1 VWPRLAPAFIA
12 AAAMTLTGLPSL
24 DEAQAVKRPNVKTMR
39 CDEKYLGTKL
49 PTTPPNSG
57 PPANLPY
64 DAWPNDEN
72 YTYDNPAKA
81 YDGVLPPTEAQKE
94 AAGSDYRKWEKA
106 FNKSK
111 NPADKVMEIYA
122 RYNAQY
128 RTGYKDF
135 QRFLDVKYIGNHG
148 NPRRGDAFEARMVK
162 KYNMVGPDWIC
173 QDVIEYIDENG
184 EKRYRVVDAHNTRT
198 ERKVE
203 IKSNGKV
210 ERDQLKADKQIAK
223 QYPKSTF
230 RYLTGGATEKWTKD
244 AIRQF
249 DDEMKRDRNTN
260 RSQAG
265 VYERRSNAIERTEK
279 PNVYTKYDNRFN
291 PDPLKGGRGPI
302 IDQALRSGKTVEEAR
317 RLQKIYDQNNR
328 GGYFNRGPGGI
339 DFSTLE
345 INYVGTPVKGKGLDY
360 SMKADYVQDPDAN
373 PGYGGDAKLQLAS
386 DAFFTWLALTPDK
399 FWVNLNPIRPDVIMD
414 KEFAKTDAGRILLEA
429 DLTLKHDYADSM
441 NPDKYERGERF
452 WRAAPRTPEGM
463 PCLPVIRQWITPKP
477 AKIREQDGGIYILDA
492 PLKVNMEVPTGPDV
506 PTGGCKLTEAQT
518 RQAEALILTMIQPEL
533 ERRVNDDASYA
544 DLRRVYS
551 SRVAAEYIRRQDA
564 VAPTDFREIINSND
578 VKRWPLRGENKNWDK
593 KTVYDKYVHS
603 FKNGDYKFERVY
615 SGKVWILSMGGVDFS
630 KAPKRN
636 ISRVEFD
643 TQHRGLDKTTKSS
656 VRTEVT
662 HQGGETA
669 YLGGS
674 SSEQPTGP
682 EEPKPTP
689 TPTGPEEPKP
699 TPTPTGPEEPKP
711 TPTPTGPDDPKPT
724 GTPSTPAPDP
734 STPGG
739 DPTTPPAKDP
749 DGHLADTGS
758 SSPLGLIAGVAAALA
773 VVGGALTW
781 WVRRRRSAGS

>member
-1 VWPRLAPAFIA
+1 MWARLALAITA
-12 AAAMTLTGLPSL
+12 AGAMTLTGLPGL
-24 DEAQAVKRPNVKTMR
+24 DEAQAAKRPNVKTMR
-39 CDEKYLGTKL
+39 CDEKYLGTKVR
-49 PTTPPNSG
+49 TTPPNSG
-57 PPANLPY
+57 PPANLPH

-81 YDGVLPPTEAQKE
+81 YDGVLPPTDDQRAK
-94 AAGSDYRKWEKA
+94 AGTDYRTWQKA

-122 RYNAQY
+122 RYNAQFK
-128 RTGYKDF
+128 TGYKDF
-135 QRFLDVKYIGNHG
+135 QLFLDVKYVGNHG
-148 NPRRGDAFEARMVK
+148 NPRRGDAFEARMVM
-162 KYNMVGPDWIC
+162 KYNMVGPDWLC

-203 IKSNGKV
+203 IKSNGRIEK
-210 ERDQLKADKQIAK
+210 DQLKADKQIAK
-223 QYPKSTF
+223 QNPKSTF
-230 RYLTGGATEKWTKD
+230 RYLTGAATEKSTKD

-249 DDEMKRDRNTN
+249 DNELKKDRNTN

-265 VYERRSNAIERTEK
+265 VYERRSNAIERTQK
-279 PNVYTKYDNRFN
+279 PTVYTRYDKRFN

-302 IDQALRSGKTVEEAR
+302 IDQALRSGKTVAEAR
-317 RLQKIYDQNNR
+317 RLQAIYNQSNR
-328 GGYFNRGPGGI
+328 GGYFGRGPGGI

-345 INYVGTPVKGKGLDY
+345 INYVGTPVEGKGLDY

-373 PGYGGDAKLQLAS
+373 PGHGGDAKLQLAS

-399 FWVNLNPIRPDVIMD
+399 FWVNLNPVRPDVIMD

-429 DLTLKHDYADSM
+429 DLTLKHDYADAM

-452 WRAAPRTPEGM
+452 WRAVPRTPEGM
-463 PCLPVIRQWITPKP
+463 PCLPIIRQWITPKP
-477 AKIREQDGGIYILDA
+477 AKVREQDGGIYILDA

-506 PTGGCKLTEAQT
+506 PPNSCKLTEAQT
-518 RQAEALILTMIQPEL
+518 EQAEALILSMIQPEL

-564 VAPTDFREIINSND
+564 VAPTDFRKIINSND
-578 VKRWPLRGENKNWDK
+578 VKRWPLRDENKNWDK

-603 FKNGDYKFERVY
+603 FKNGDYKFERLY
-615 SGKVWILSMGGVDFS
+615 DGKVWILSMGGVDFS

-636 ISRVEFD
+636 ISSTEFQ
-643 TQHRGLDKTTKSS
+643 TRHRGLDKTTKTS
-656 VRTEVT
+656 VQAEVA
-662 HQGGETA
+662 HQGSETA

-674 SSEQPTGP
+674 TSEQPTSP
-682 EEPKPTP
+682 EEPRPSPTPSPTGPGDP
-689 TPTGPEEPKP
+689 TPTGS
-699 TPTPTGPEEPKP
+699 
-711 TPTPTGPDDPKPT
+711 
-724 GTPSTPAPDP
+724 PSTPAPDP

-749 DGHLADTGS
+749 DGDLADTGS
-758 SSPLGLIAGVAAALA
+758 SSPLGLIAGAAAALA
-773 VVGGALTW
+773 VAGGALTW
-781 WVRRRRSAGS
+781 WVRRRRSTAG